1 MAPGHLFLSTFFI
14 HLLLSAVFRLWTC
27 GQSFAVNQGGE
38 NRLILSFINKT
49 QVTLGPPGLVGELL
63 VRNISSWRSPIT
75 LLVLMSV
82 AMPLAFNTWSAL
94 LNNFAVEQ
102 AAFSGVEIG
111 ILQSL
116 REVPGFLSF
125 TVIFVMLIIKE
136 QTLAVFSLALLGLG
150 VAMTG
155 FFPSEYG
162 LYFTTVLMST
172 GFHYFEAIKQSLSLQ
187 WLNKTEAPQVLGR
200 LIAIGSI
207 TSLIVYGVLW
217 TLLEIFDLSFIWNFA
232 LAGFL
237 CCVLAGVMWVGFPI
251 FPAKTAQHKTLI
263 LRRRYW
269 LYYLLTFL
277 SGARRQIFVVFAAFL
292 MVEKFG
298 YSASQVTLLFLIN
311 YAFNWFF
318 AERIGALIHR
328 IGERRALTIE
338 YIGLI
343 LVFVA
348 YGLVDNATLAA
359 GLYVID
365 HMFFAMAIAISTYF
379 QKIADPKDM
388 ASTAGVSFTINH
400 IAAVVIPALLGLVW
414 MWSHELVFFIGAG
427 FAALSLLASR
437 LIPFDPGPGQETVL
451 LPRGNE
457 KLGATP

>member
-1 MAPGHLFLSTFFI
+1 MQKNT
-14 HLLLSAVFRLWTC
+14 
-27 GQSFAVNQGGE
+27 
-38 NRLILSFINKT
+38 
-49 QVTLGPPGLVGELL
+49 
-63 VRNISSWRSPIT
+63 SWLTPTT
-75 LLVLMSV
+75 LLVLMSI

-94 LNNFAVEQ
+94 LNNFAVER

-125 TVIFVMLIIKE
+125 TVIFVLLVIKE
-136 QTLAVFSLALLGLG
+136 QTFAVVSLALLGLG
-150 VAMTG
+150 VALTG

-162 LYFTTVLMST
+162 LYFTTVLMSI

-187 WLNKTEAPQVLGR
+187 WLSKEEAPQVLGR
-200 LIAIGSI
+200 LIAVGAM

-217 TLLEIFDLSFIWNFA
+217 VLLEVFSLSFLWNFA
-232 LAGFL
+232 LAGGL
-237 CCVLAGVMWVGFPI
+237 CCVLAAVMWLGFPH
-251 FPAKTAQHKTLI
+251 FPAKTAQHKTLV

-298 YSASQVTLLFLIN
+298 YSASEVTLLFLIN

-318 AERIGALIHR
+318 AERIGVLIHR

-343 LVFVA
+343 FVFVA
-348 YGLVDNATLAA
+348 YGLVDDASALCNRSYDFRHGDCDQHLLPENRRSKRHGEYSRGFVHHQSYRSDRHSSRTRA
-359 GLYVID
+359 GVDVVYVSGVLYRSGIR
-365 HMFFAMAIAISTYF
+365 FAFTARCA
-379 QKIADPKDM
+379 ADPFRSGPGARNGFALGPQ
-388 ASTAGVSFTINH
+388 ASGGRYS
-400 IAAVVIPALLGLVW
+400 
-414 MWSHELVFFIGAG
+414 IGASKENV
-427 FAALSLLASR
+427 A
-437 LIPFDPGPGQETVL
+437 
-451 LPRGNE
+451 
-457 KLGATP
+457 